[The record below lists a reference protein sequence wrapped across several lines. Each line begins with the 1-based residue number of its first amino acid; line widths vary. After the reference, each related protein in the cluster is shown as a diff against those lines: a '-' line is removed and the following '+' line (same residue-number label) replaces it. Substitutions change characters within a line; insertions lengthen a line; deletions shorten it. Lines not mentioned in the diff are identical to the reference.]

1 MTKTTKNGRKR
12 RQRLFC
18 WLLTAALFCSL
29 SPLPRL
35 LADPTDIII
44 TDENDQKAFDQ
55 GMKQLEEYSKKTE
68 QIKKE
73 QDEKTAQQKGLN
85 GQIKQKQG
93 QVVDLEEEISVLDGE
108 IQVAEKAIQ
117 TLEVEITEKTGQV
130 DQRTDYLNQRLVQVY
145 VDGEMSF
152 LDVLFDSVSL
162 TDFLTR
168 YDLMGRIV
176 DQDVELLT
184 DLQREKAELDEDK
197 QLLEETKAGLEADK
211 SSREEKVKSLESQQM
226 ELERKS
232 VQLGSDLKELAA
244 AEDELNELSQQIMKM
259 VAEIQAKHSSV
270 YLGKGTM
277 GWPVASYTRISS
289 YYGYRLHPILKVQRF
304 HSGIDIAAPKET
316 PALASETG
324 KVIVATNMGG
334 FGNTV
339 IIDHGGGVSSQYSHL
354 NSFAVSVGEFVA
366 KGQKVGGVG
375 TTGLSTGNHLHF
387 QIMVN
392 GETVDP
398 LGSGKYYVREP

>member
-130 DQRTDYLNQRLVQVY
+130 DQRTDYLYQRLVQVY
-145 VDGEMSF
+145 VDG
-152 LDVLFDSVSL
+152 
-162 TDFLTR
+162 
-168 YDLMGRIV
+168 
-176 DQDVELLT
+176 
-184 DLQREKAELDEDK
+184 
-197 QLLEETKAGLEADK
+197 
-211 SSREEKVKSLESQQM
+211 

-324 KVIVATNMGG
+324 KVIVATNMG
-334 FGNTV
+334 
-339 IIDHGGGVSSQYSHL
+339 L
-354 NSFAVSVGEFVA
+354 WPRARRWA
-366 KGQKVGGVG
+366 A
-375 TTGLSTGNHLHF
+375 
-387 QIMVN
+387 
-392 GETVDP
+392 
-398 LGSGKYYVREP
+398 